1 MFKTLGTTLCL
12 MGALLLS
19 GGFAT
24 SAVAADYPRKPIQL
38 IVPYGPG
45 GDSDLT
51 ARVWAEF
58 AKQRLGQPVVVV
70 NKAGGGGLAGT
81 LAAAK
86 AKPDGYTLYLVQAGP
101 VLILPQ
107 TADAGYT
114 FNSFDY
120 IARVMIA
127 NCAVVVRAD
136 APWKNLNDFGE
147 AAGKEPGKYIFATPG
162 ATAWLTFAMRNWQ
175 NLSGVT
181 LKQVEYQSG
190 AETINAVVGGHAD
203 MNFMF
208 PQTYAPMVRAGKLKI
223 LAIGAKSEEFPD
235 APTFADL
242 GIKGNYYGWAGIA
255 APKGTPREILDKL
268 TAVTADLTKDPAF
281 IKAVENMGAMP
292 DFTAGEAWMRQLQE
306 QQAEMT
312 LVLKNLQMLKQ

>member
-1 MFKTLGTTLCL
+1 MFKTLRTALCVL
-12 MGALLLS
+12 GALLPAALPS
-19 GGFAT
+19 VAT
-24 SAVAADYPRKPIQL
+24 AGSYPVKPIQL

-86 AKPDGYTLYLVQAGP
+86 ARPDGYTLYLVQAGP

-107 TADAGYT
+107 TASAGYT
-114 FNSFDY
+114 FDSFAY

-136 APWKNLNDFGE
+136 APWKDLNEFG
-147 AAGKEPGKYIFATPG
+147 ADAKTNPGKYIFATPG

-175 NLSGVT
+175 SISGAQ

-223 LAIGAKSEEFPD
+223 LAIGAKSKDFPD

-242 GIKGNYYGWAGIA
+242 GIKGNYFGWAGIA
-255 APKGTPREILDKL
+255 APKGTPKEIIDKL
-268 TAVTADLTKDPAF
+268 TAVTEDMSKDPAF
-281 IKAVENMGAMP
+281 AKAIENMGAMP
-292 DFTAGEAWMRQLQE
+292 DFTAGEAWMRQLKE

-312 LVLKNLQMLKQ
+312 RVLRNLNMLKK

>member
-1 MFKTLGTTLCL
+1 MFKTLRTALCVL
-12 MGALLLS
+12 GALLPAALPS
-19 GGFAT
+19 VAT
-24 SAVAADYPRKPIQL
+24 AGSYPVKPIQL

-86 AKPDGYTLYLVQAGP
+86 ARPDGYTLYLVQAGP

-107 TADAGYT
+107 TASAGYT
-114 FNSFDY
+114 FDSFAY

-136 APWKNLNDFGE
+136 APWKDLNEFG
-147 AAGKEPGKYIFATPG
+147 ADAKTNPGKYIFATPG

-175 NLSGVT
+175 SISGAQ

-223 LAIGAKSEEFPD
+223 LAIGAKSKDFPD

-242 GIKGNYYGWAGIA
+242 GIKGNYFGWAGIA
-255 APKGTPREILDKL
+255 APKGTPKEIIDKL
-268 TAVTADLTKDPAF
+268 TAVSEDMSKDPAF
-281 IKAVENMGAMP
+281 ALSLIHI
-292 DFTAGEAWMRQLQE
+292 
-306 QQAEMT
+306 
-312 LVLKNLQMLKQ
+312 